1 MVKVSH
7 AQISKEVLSALKATS
22 DESRLRILH
31 ILGYG
36 ALSVN
41 EITSVLG
48 MGQSRV
54 SRHLKIL
61 TDAGLLE
68 SQREGSWVYYKLNTL
83 GIVRF
88 GEGLLNL
95 IAENKTAMPFSEK
108 DRVITEKVLSERTK
122 KSSTFFDSVGK
133 NWEKVQEEVM
143 NPTVYREK
151 ILSYLPK
158 KIHTIL
164 DLGCGP
170 GTLIHDMAPRADKVI
185 GVDTS
190 RKMIE
195 AARTTHSENK
205 KISFLEARL
214 EELPVKDKSADAVV
228 ASMVLHHVSNPPL
241 VIQEASRI
249 LKEKGILCLVDL
261 KKHNQEFM
269 RDNYADLWLGFQPEL
284 LSEWLSHAGFEV
296 QTHEELDTDSVF
308 KIITIKAVKKG
319 GQNVRTKRLQG

>member
-1 MVKVSH
+1 MVKVSNT
-7 AQISKEVLSALKATS
+7 QKSREILSALKAAS

-41 EITSVLG
+41 EISTVLG

-61 TDAGLLE
+61 TEAGLLE
-68 SQREGSWVYYKLNTL
+68 SQREGSWVYYRLNEPG
-83 GIVRF
+83 GIKF
-88 GEGLLNL
+88 GEGFLALL
-95 IAENKTAMPFSEK
+95 AGFKDAMPFSEK
-108 DRVITEKVLSERTK
+108 DWQGTEKVLSERTK
-122 KSSTFFDSVGK
+122 MSNTFFDSIGK
-133 NWEKVQEEVM
+133 NWEKVQQGVM

-170 GTLIHDMAPRADKVI
+170 GTLLHDMAPRANKVI
-185 GVDTS
+185 GIDTS

-195 AARTTHSENK
+195 AARTAHMENK

-214 EELPVKDKSADAVV
+214 EELPVKDGSADAVV

-241 VIQEASRI
+241 VIQEAARI

-284 LSEWLSHAGFEV
+284 LSEWLSHAGFEI
-296 QTHEELDTDSVF
+296 QSNEELQTDSVF
-308 KIITIKAVKKG
+308 KILTIKAVKKG
-319 GQNVRTKRLQG
+319 GHHVRT